1 MNGVFAAHLRQE
13 LLEDRLL
20 GGYAGLL
27 VSRCFDLF
35 FSNPRR
41 KVVRQWSG
49 EIGGRARTRGTDC
62 GRGPRF

>member
-1 MNGVFAAHLRQE
+1 MAIPWHGNRMNSVFAAHLRQE

-35 FSNPRR
+35 FLES
-41 KVVRQWSG
+41 
-49 EIGGRARTRGTDC
+49 AT
-62 GRGPRF
+62 